1 MMNAV
6 KPKGFTLVELMFV
19 ILIFGIMMTLSLPA
33 FGRFLQT
40 WKLHGEVDQ
49 MAAALRTARSA
60 AIMKNINAVFQFDM
74 NQMNYFYFED
84 NDRDG
89 TRDSGEYRS
98 ATYTLPSSIRF
109 ERQTLGGTVIT
120 FGPKGN
126 TAQSGSIVL
135 ENGLQKERQITIFGG
150 TGNIRTGN

>member
-1 MMNAV
+1 MHAAKAN
-6 KPKGFTLVELMFV
+6 GFSLVELMIV
-19 ILIFGIMMTLSLPA
+19 IVIFGIMMTLSVPS
-33 FGRFLQT
+33 FSRFLQT

-60 AIMKNINAVFQFDM
+60 AVMKNINAVFQFDM
-74 NQMNYFYFED
+74 NQGNYFYFED
-84 NDRDG
+84 DDRDG

-98 ATYTLPSSIRF
+98 AMFALTPGIHFDS
-109 ERQTLGGTVIT
+109 QTLGGTVVT

-126 TAQSGSIVL
+126 TAQSGSILL
-135 ENGLQKERQITIFGG
+135 ENGLEKQRRVTIFGG